1 MKWRQDMTTI
11 TVTQA
16 REHLAD
22 LLNKA
27 HYTGEWIIVEKH
39 GKKLAAIISIH
50 DLELLDSLIE
60 QKEDE
65 IDRAAVEKEL
75 SKKRKSKTVPWDTL
89 KKELDL

>member
-1 MKWRQDMTTI
+1 MTTI

-16 REHLAD
+16 RENLAD

-27 HYTGEWIIVEKH
+27 HYAGERIIVEKR

-65 IDRAAVEKEL
+65 IDNAAVEKEL

>member
-1 MKWRQDMTTI
+1 MTTI

-65 IDRAAVEKEL
+65 IDRAVVEKEL